1 MKGKTFK
8 PGEPYTHRLNKI
20 LDEYPDGS
28 QILREILQNSD
39 DSKSRSQTF
48 LLDHN
53 TYPTNKLIEPIL
65 DGYSKSNLKL
75 DRYQGPALLSR
86 NDAVFEERD
95 FESLLRLANSEK
107 RDQFD
112 KIGDAEDSEISKNKY
127 NPTKILN
134 MFDKFYENESINCLL
149 FLKSVESIKFF
160 ELKENE
166 SVPKLLY
173 SIEIVNAKQIR
184 KKRGLIAER
193 IVSLMKE
200 LGKKKLSGDTKL
212 ESVFTVTFRQQKS
225 DKTPRES
232 HWIIF
237 CWLGDLNVAAN
248 YFHETFKRKIIDY
261 KLIPNV
267 GIAVQLNNPEAIGR
281 LFCFLPLPILM
292 PFRVSVHGH
301 FAVSTNRRSL
311 WSATDGEDLAEGT
324 LAKLKVSWNQYLFNV
339 ILPQAWAKF
348 LVHLP
353 NEAPDINAE
362 EFYSFWPIIKESGSG
377 GFVNNQTKNIL
388 LNTIENFT
396 ISDKVFCGPPRSCT
410 LGNMSG
416 ILPSCQ
422 KVFMSR
428 ETAFHLFSI
437 ENSFLPDESASPD
450 ISKIIESIGFPIIN
464 IDPKVYDELK
474 KSCHKNS
481 LNICSPHAV
490 RMYLL
495 QNKSKW
501 ENKKR
506 EDVIALFEYVLSDK
520 DYAKLD
526 GLKMIPL
533 SDETFGTIS
542 HLKKYFGFK
551 PTSKDFIA
559 YIGPDKNNSIDNNDE
574 RKIFANSLNK
584 FIDKNIP
591 SKLWNL
597 LYEGAQEG
605 WDLNIKILDPSVVA
619 NMITKELNGYSV
631 GCNEIPL
638 CDSCDWIYKIWANLK
653 ERDYDLTEFE
663 DIHLLPTN
671 SGNLRK
677 LKTNQKCFWNSVNN
691 KLNNDVQPLIE
702 RFGIVFVDKQ
712 FEKLVTY
719 DRSKY
724 CFIVNTFPKN
734 VQIKLQPQ
742 EAEIIANYLRCL
754 SPDTP
759 TNYVVKH
766 LPIFSEVGKD
776 ALIALE
782 PSNRNWYLL
791 PCEDEKSYGQ
801 IIAPNTEGFIDATT
815 HNKRFLLENIIKVK
829 RLSQQE
835 YWTKFVIP
843 YLGSQTLETIEIVII
858 RLFERLQLLSEN
870 QHLKYD
876 LGNIE
881 FIPAT
886 TILNVHKK
894 EIQNAD
900 VKLKKPT
907 DLFDPDNYSA
917 SELFFDD
924 EYLFPAKNFSE
935 KFRDNFL
942 ISLKTLGMKPYLS
955 STDIIQRINIF
966 AKRKDNETN
975 IVHQKSLKLVKYID
989 RNYDKLL
996 GTNQR
1001 LQARYAPIIY
1011 NELTLVLQTKEW
1023 IPTVDSTGK
1032 KKFSRAS
1039 DCRSIMHKN
1048 LVGLVMPII
1057 DYTFDNRSFIK
1068 NLKWESRPPVD
1079 AIIAQLNACL
1089 SMKTINENTFKICE
1103 EVYKY
1108 MNDEMYNN
1116 SNLVIFKEKLK
1127 DKKWIF
1133 CNDKFYSSHRVV
1145 MKLDKNL
1152 DSKASLIV
1160 ELPYAFRS
1168 CKELFKEMGVRQKI
1182 DIPDLISIIKEFH
1195 STDSNTTKTLSNE
1208 ELHKVVSVIE
1218 LIVNRI
1224 NEQRTNEQSDSCEN
1238 LKDLLVPSTDCLLV
1252 NLHDIYYDDMKTRL
1266 DDDEKNELKIVHS
1279 LIAYS
1284 VAKTLGIKM
1293 LAGKFIDS
1301 NKWFNFLNITSD
1313 KQNSLLSDEMD
1324 QWQGPALWIYN
1335 DSEFSQH
1342 DFESLKKLGMGGKRD
1357 DKTKI
1362 GRFGIGFNCAYHLTD
1377 FPSFVSGEHIVFFDP
1392 LEKFLPKTGNPPRS
1406 PRGTKINFIEKDFRK
1421 RFEDQALPYLGIFD
1435 CELKE
1440 KFKGTLFRLPLRTSI
1455 SELSNQVIKP
1465 KDLRSRIFENIQGN
1479 REMLFL
1485 RNIEQCS
1492 LFQMNLIG
1500 NMELIWETKIQN
1512 MNDEIRGLRISHSWE
1527 ARLYQLEMEMYCRQ
1541 SRFYKNGKYSE
1552 MWLICSGGS
1561 NLVDKSR
1568 FREISKEIN
1577 LSVSGVAALLSV
1589 GDGKSLEELKAEKV
1603 YSYLSLPMLTSLGV
1617 HINGTFC
1624 LSSDRK
1630 NVLQDNNDLLT
1641 AETKEGEWNR
1651 YILLDVLPP
1660 LHSKLL
1666 DHIANHL
1673 MSPFNDE
1680 MFSQLWPI
1688 KFSTTD
1694 IYREYG
1700 LNVLRGLYLKRY
1712 KVFWTEANGGALTS
1726 LDKAY
1731 FVNSNDSTIADIF
1744 ITRGKEIVKL
1754 SQDQMSHLNQMFKK
1768 MEFSSINL
1776 ITPNLVS
1783 HWLRNDPN
1791 ILDTAGEKLH
1801 EIAFR
1806 LLNFIIQA
1814 KDYKQLVGL
1823 QLLPLCD
1830 KSLGTFCSQTYYIA
1844 ELEIRKLFPKAQ
1856 SQFVADPPFDFQRIF
1871 KDENFRNM
1879 LQVKDLAS
1887 DINSIIDL
1895 LEYVLPRDKE
1905 IEWDPNGVQYP
1916 NANWISEILKLLSP
1930 EQDIMSTY
1938 EFNRLARFPILST
1951 CRPHHKLVLP
1961 NLSHPLLIYN
1971 SYHQM
1976 VPILAKFGVRF
1987 TSMKLPNHCNPY
1999 IKGCIE
2005 QPTAVNM
2012 IKSLERAIGIPP
2024 VPLKRLFSEKLDQD
2038 EFEKF
2043 RSFIKSEF
2051 INIQHDK
2058 SIKFLKT
2065 LPIWPTQSRST
2076 CISAQEGIIPPQDI
2090 PFFSIREETNIFLI
2104 ESELDFNV
2112 LFKLGAKYITPL
2124 EYVKEHLKPQNVT
2137 LDQQYIDFLK
2147 TVLSLEKREIENY
2160 LMPLKIIPNY
2170 HLTELV
2176 RGDTLYDINE
2186 SLFRRI
2192 FWNTNKLLHPALQVN
2207 ARCLSVLKRMGL
2219 KHQVNSLTFLEC
2231 VREIDSKIK
2240 MFQSRQLN
2248 DQINLVKSDAKF
2260 LMEYLYEHLAT
2271 LNFTNEQWLEL
2282 ISIKFVPV
2290 DTDLESPLKETAVR
2304 TTEFESINS
2313 MYYQEYKLLCWT
2325 QCPLFS
2331 KSVDPPNAFKSRFPN
2346 LCRPTLDKI
2355 LDNLY
2360 YVALDIS
2367 QAEKDSW
2374 KSPEGVQL
2382 ILDILNKTYKTLE
2395 DWIKN
2400 QIYENVNVQS
2410 LDNRIISRLRTN
2422 ARIFLNGNDPFI
2434 PEDWVAGQNLVFGAH
2449 EDVRTA
2455 ASEYFET
2462 LFDGKMMEAAEH
2474 QKVTVDIDDIDPSA
2488 FRVLIRWLY
2497 GQELE
2502 EAISAVFKD
2511 SKCSDV
2517 FLVDLLRASDKY
2529 RIDPLKGQVE
2539 VKIIQ
2544 DSYVNIDNAH

>member
-1 MKGKTFK
+1 
-8 PGEPYTHRLNKI
+8 
-20 LDEYPDGS
+20 
-28 QILREILQNSD
+28 
-39 DSKSRSQTF
+39 
-48 LLDHN
+48 
-53 TYPTNKLIEPIL
+53 
-65 DGYSKSNLKL
+65 
-75 DRYQGPALLSR
+75 
-86 NDAVFEERD
+86 
-95 FESLLRLANSEK
+95 
-107 RDQFD
+107 
-112 KIGDAEDSEISKNKY
+112 
-127 NPTKILN
+127 
-134 MFDKFYENESINCLL
+134 
-149 FLKSVESIKFF
+149 
-160 ELKENE
+160 
-166 SVPKLLY
+166 
-173 SIEIVNAKQIR
+173 
-184 KKRGLIAER
+184 
-193 IVSLMKE
+193 
-200 LGKKKLSGDTKL
+200 
-212 ESVFTVTFRQQKS
+212 
-225 DKTPRES
+225 
-232 HWIIF
+232 
-237 CWLGDLNVAAN
+237 
-248 YFHETFKRKIIDY
+248 
-261 KLIPNV
+261 
-267 GIAVQLNNPEAIGR
+267 
-281 LFCFLPLPILM
+281 
-292 PFRVSVHGH
+292 
-301 FAVSTNRRSL
+301 
-311 WSATDGEDLAEGT
+311 
-324 LAKLKVSWNQYLFNV
+324 
-339 ILPQAWAKF
+339 
-348 LVHLP
+348 
-353 NEAPDINAE
+353 
-362 EFYSFWPIIKESGSG
+362 
-377 GFVNNQTKNIL
+377 
-388 LNTIENFT
+388 
-396 ISDKVFCGPPRSCT
+396 
-410 LGNMSG
+410 
-416 ILPSCQ
+416 
-422 KVFMSR
+422 
-428 ETAFHLFSI
+428 
-437 ENSFLPDESASPD
+437 
-450 ISKIIESIGFPIIN
+450 
-464 IDPKVYDELK
+464 
-474 KSCHKNS
+474 
-481 LNICSPHAV
+481 
-490 RMYLL
+490 
-495 QNKSKW
+495 
-501 ENKKR
+501 
-506 EDVIALFEYVLSDK
+506 
-520 DYAKLD
+520 
-526 GLKMIPL
+526 
-533 SDETFGTIS
+533 
-542 HLKKYFGFK
+542 
-551 PTSKDFIA
+551 
-559 YIGPDKNNSIDNNDE
+559 
-574 RKIFANSLNK
+574 
-584 FIDKNIP
+584 
-591 SKLWNL
+591 
-597 LYEGAQEG
+597 AQEG
-605 WDLNIKILDPSVVA
+605 WELNIKILDPSVVA

-631 GCNEIPL
+631 GCDEIPL
-638 CDSCDWIYKIWANLK
+638 GDSCDWIYKIWANLK

-691 KLNNDVQPLIE
+691 KLDNDVQPLIE

-719 DRSKY
+719 DRSKMSKY
-724 CFIVNTFPKN
+724 VAGLENLTEVLTCLSVITTFPKN

-754 SPDTP
+754 SPDKP
-759 TNYVVKH
+759 INNVVKY
-766 LPIFSEVGKD
+766 LPIFSEIGKET
-776 ALIALE
+776 LIALE

-801 IIAPNTEGFIDATT
+801 IIAPNTEGFIDVTT

-870 QHLKYD
+870 LNLKSD

-886 TILNVHKK
+886 TILNIHKK
-894 EIQNAD
+894 EIKKAD

-907 DLFDPDNYSA
+907 DLFDPDNHSA

-924 EYLFPAKNFSE
+924 EYLFPAKNFSK

-966 AKRKDNETN
+966 AKRKDNEIN

-1001 LQARYAPIIY
+1001 LQARNVPTIN
-1011 NELTLVLQTKEW
+1011 NELILVLQTKEW

-1032 KKFSRAS
+1032 KKISKPI

-1057 DYTFDNRSFIK
+1057 DHTFENRSFIK

-1116 SNLVIFKEKLK
+1116 SNLVKFKEKLK

-1133 CNDKFYSSHRVV
+1133 CNGKFYSSHRVV
-1145 MKLDKNL
+1145 MTLDKNL

-1182 DIPDLISIIKEFH
+1182 DIPDLISIIKEFP
-1195 STDSNTTKTLSNE
+1195 STDSNTTKILSNE
-1208 ELHKVVSVIE
+1208 EVHKVVSVIE

-1224 NEQRTNEQSDSCEN
+1224 NEQRINEQSDFCEN
-1238 LKDLLVPSTDCLLV
+1238 LKDLLVPSTDCQLV

-1279 LIAYS
+1279 LISYS

-1301 NKWFNFLNITSD
+1301 GTNNDFGEVYEQNEQLSVRIRNIISDYSLGSIFPEFLQNADDAGARKICFIIDNRDYRKVNKWSFNFLNKNSD

-1335 DSEFSQH
+1335 DSEFTQH

-1357 DKTKI
+1357 NRTKI

-1392 LEKFLPKTGNPPRS
+1392 LEKFLPKAGNPPLS
-1406 PRGTKINFIEKDFRK
+1406 PRGIKINFIEKNFRK
-1421 RFEDQALPYLGIFD
+1421 RFEDQVFPYLGVFD

-1440 KFKGTLFRLPLRTSI
+1440 KFKGTLFRLPLRTST

-1465 KDLRSRIFENIQGN
+1465 KDLRSKLFETIQGH

-1492 LFQMNLIG
+1492 LFQMNIIG

-1527 ARLYQLEMEMYCRQ
+1527 ARLYQLEMEIYYKQ
-1541 SRFYKNGKYSE
+1541 SRFYENCKYSE
-1552 MWLICSGGS
+1552 IWLICSGGS

-1577 LSVSGVAALLSV
+1577 LSARGGVAMLLSI
-1589 GDGKSLEELKAEKV
+1589 GDEKSLEELKAERSSNIPLLNGKV

-1630 NVLQDNNDLLT
+1630 NVLQDNTDLLT

-1666 DHIANHL
+1666 NHIANHL

-1688 KFSTTD
+1688 TFSTTD

-1700 LNVLRGLYLKRY
+1700 LNVLRGLYIKRY

-1744 ITRGKEIVKL
+1744 ITHGKEIVKL

-1768 MEFSSINL
+1768 MEFSSLNL
-1776 ITPNLVS
+1776 ITPKLVC
-1783 HWLRNDPN
+1783 HWLRYNPN
-1791 ILDTAGEKLH
+1791 ILNITGEKLH

-1823 QLLPLCD
+1823 RLLPLCD

-1844 ELEIRKLFPKAQ
+1844 GLEIRKLFPKAQ

-1871 KDENFRNM
+1871 KDENFRNK
-1879 LQVKDLAS
+1879 LQIKDLAS
-1887 DINSIIDL
+1887 DLNSIIDL

-1916 NANWISEILKLLSP
+1916 NIDWIYEILKLLFP
-1930 EQDIMSTY
+1930 EQNVMSTY
-1938 EFNRLARFPILST
+1938 EFNRLARFPIFST
-1951 CRPHHKLVLP
+1951 CRPHYKLVLP
-1961 NLSHPLLIYN
+1961 SLSHPLLIYN

-1987 TSMKLPNHCNPY
+1987 TSMKLPNHSNPY
-1999 IKGCIE
+1999 IKECIE

-2024 VPLKRLFSEKLDQD
+2024 VSLKRLFSEKLDQN

-2104 ESELDFNV
+2104 ESESDFNV
-2112 LFKLGAKYITPL
+2112 LFRLGAKYITPL
-2124 EYVKEHLKPQNVT
+2124 EYIKEHLKPQNIT

-2160 LMPLKIIPNY
+2160 LMPLKLIPNY

-2176 RGDTLYDINE
+2176 RGNTLYDINE
-2186 SLFRRI
+2186 HLFRRI

-2207 ARCLSVLKRMGL
+2207 AKCLSVLKRMGL
-2219 KHQVNSLTFLEC
+2219 KHYVNSLTFLEC
-2231 VREIDSKIK
+2231 VHEIDSKIK
-2240 MFQSRQLN
+2240 MFQSQQLN
-2248 DQINLVKSDAKF
+2248 EQINLVKSDAKF
-2260 LMEYLYEHLAT
+2260 LMEYLYEHFAT
-2271 LNFTNEQWLEL
+2271 LNFRNEQWSEL

-2395 DWIKN
+2395 DWIKI
-2400 QIYENVNVQS
+2400 QIYDNVNVQI
-2410 LDNRIISRLRTN
+2410 LDDRIISRLRTN

-2434 PEDWVAGQNLVFGAH
+2434 PEDWVAGQNLVFGTQ
-2449 EDVRTA
+2449 EDVRTGLHKVHDNLQGFKILLKVAGAQEIKNIKFNVTTQNYSQGNKLFSRLLDRFEKQDGTMHHDVEFQIQHENGIEKIKANRYVLSA

-2462 LFDGKMMEAAEH
+2462 LFNGKMMEAAEH

-2511 SKCSDV
+2511 SKCSGV

-2544 DSYVNIDNAH
+2544 DSYVNIDNAVEINEWAKLLRATQLNNYCKQYIRENKSLVIEKKI